1 MRDIRFGL
9 AYLSVIIV
17 PSAIALWISSLMNL
31 DSNVIVGIVF
41 ALSGFMVGEITAKYK
56 SQQGI
61 WSYIS
66 NSLRNKIAF
75 SISLIFFLYWF
86 VYPIWFG
93 VDLSFVMALI
103 WVAACV
109 LIGSLLFILL
119 APQDLRLTILKK
131 VISHR
136 NKSNG

>member
-1 MRDIRFGL
+1 MRDIRFGF

-41 ALSGFMVGEITAKYK
+41 MLSCLMVGEITAKYK
-56 SQQGI
+56 AQQGV

-75 SISLIFFLYWF
+75 SVSLTFFLYWF
-86 VYPIWFG
+86 VYPVWFE
-93 VDLSFVMALI
+93 VHLPFATDLI
-103 WVAACV
+103 WMVTCP
-109 LIGSLLFILL
+109 LIGFLLFILL
-119 APQDLRLTILKK
+119 ATQDLRLTILKK
-131 VISHR
+131 IIPHR